1 MESHELTPNPEIT
14 LIASTLL
21 ELPML
26 EDHMQTSTTN
36 TNTVNT
42 SRITVFGLLQHLES
56 STKH

>member
-1 MESHELTPNPEIT
+1 
-14 LIASTLL
+14 
-21 ELPML
+21 ML